1 MFHELISVY
10 IETGDNYA
18 QTENMDNKPLGNN
31 ESAKESDKSL
41 SDLEQFFDNVT
52 VDKTGHKPDSM
63 SLLCEQIIL
72 NLQSE
77 TSFLREQLKSKDI
90 YFNWEILYLWNQLD
104 DCSHRIQI
112 KRDVSDFLFC
122 VDKLNLLQENLNSSL
137 NVPSRELNLIEDHDE
152 LNKNVQYDIGKE
164 KDIHQKSSNF
174 GDDKVKKNATTDKDK
189 TDLSNSNDINGT
201 SYKHK
206 SSTDDIK

>member
-1 MFHELISVY
+1 
-10 IETGDNYA
+10 
-18 QTENMDNKPLGNN
+18 MDNKPLGNN

-63 SLLCEQIIL
+63 PLLCEQMIL
-72 NLQSE
+72 NLQSK

-90 YFNWEILYLWNQLD
+90 YFNWEILYLWNQLS

-122 VDKLNLLQENLNSSL
+122 VDKLNLLQKNLNSSL

-152 LNKNVQYDIGKE
+152 LNKNVQYDV
-164 KDIHQKSSNF
+164 HQPQIKIKLIWVIVTTLIVPHTSTKVVQMISNRT
-174 GDDKVKKNATTDKDK
+174 KMTQ
-189 TDLSNSNDINGT
+189 
-201 SYKHK
+201 
-206 SSTDDIK
+206 

>member
-31 ESAKESDKSL
+31 ESSKESDKSL

-90 YFNWEILYLWNQLD
+90 YFN
-104 DCSHRIQI
+104 
-112 KRDVSDFLFC
+112 
-122 VDKLNLLQENLNSSL
+122 
-137 NVPSRELNLIEDHDE
+137 
-152 LNKNVQYDIGKE
+152 
-164 KDIHQKSSNF
+164 
-174 GDDKVKKNATTDKDK
+174 
-189 TDLSNSNDINGT
+189 
-201 SYKHK
+201 
-206 SSTDDIK
+206 